1 MKRYTVKLA
10 LDIVMTIGFV
20 LMFKQNVLGLS
31 FHEIGGGAVCLLFIA
46 HKLLNKG
53 WIIAVRKNLFARS

>member
-1 MKRYTVKLA
+1 MMNQSTLYVFLG
-10 LDIVMTIGFV
+10 ISGFV
-20 LMFKQNVLGLS
+20 LMFKQNELGLS
-31 FHEIGGGAVCLLFIA
+31 FHEIGGVAVCLIFIA

>member
-1 MKRYTVKLA
+1 MKRNNVKLS
-10 LDIVMTIGFV
+10 LNIVMTIGFV
-20 LMFKQNVLGLS
+20 LMFKQNVLGLF

-46 HKLLNKG
+46 HKLLNKD

>member
-1 MKRYTVKLA
+1 MKRNNVKLS

-20 LMFKQNVLGLS
+20 LMFKQNVLGLF

-46 HKLLNKG
+46 HKLLNKD